1 MGALVPIREPRGS
14 AGSRGPLVPIRLD
27 LLIPVGGTNRH
38 QWAWLLAHHV
48 ATRLGKSRSL
58 CAYRASP
65 WIDLLAHTVLDEITE
80 ITHILFITS
89 IVQEQ
94 YIYYKNRA

>member
-1 MGALVPIREPRGS
+1 MRERGREVRGDAGEIEAMGTQAGRVEVAGARAGARWPHALLPT
-14 AGSRGPLVPIRLD
+14 SRRWK
-27 LLIPVGGTNRH
+27 T
-38 QWAWLLAHHV
+38 V

-80 ITHILFITS
+80 ITHISLLH
-89 IVQEQ
+89 
-94 YIYYKNRA
+94 R